1 MEGKNAVVIGI
12 SKDNPAPLKR
22 VTEKFGLP
30 FVLLSDKELT
40 AIEAY
45 GVLKVNDKLVSSA
58 SRSTFVVDENG
69 NVEKIFEKAKTT
81 TNAND
86 VLEYLDGLV

>member
-1 MEGKNAVVIGI
+1 M
-12 SKDNPAPLKR
+12 
-22 VTEKFGLP
+22 
-30 FVLLSDKELT
+30 LLSDKELT

>member
-1 MEGKNAVVIGI
+1 
-12 SKDNPAPLKR
+12 

-30 FVLLSDKELT
+30 FVLLSDKDLT

-45 GVLKVNDKLVSSA
+45 GVLKTNDKLVGSA

-69 NVEKIFEKAKTT
+69 NIEKIFEKAKSTP
-81 TNAND
+81 NAND
-86 VLEYLDGLV
+86 VLGYLGDVKSRKSPTI